1 MNRPI
6 LENDSIN
13 FTNIYYFIENIITKY
28 FRTFL
33 YISILFTIYFF
44 IKTPSYSSQISF
56 YTNYEQSSRLPSSL
70 GFITSLSG
78 TSNSDLG
85 FSVSDYI
92 KSDKFLKYVLENE
105 YNIDGEKKTLVDYWG
120 EDYNKIFSINPIG
133 MLLNINR
140 NFKLAKNLS
149 VNEKKFLSAKESL
162 LSNISH
168 SEDNKT
174 FLNTITITVS
184 TFPKLSQEIA
194 ELAFESIID
203 YSNEVTNTKG
213 KEKRGFIESRLS
225 EVRIDLENA
234 ENKMLL
240 FLEENKNLNSPS
252 LILKSDR
259 LGRNIMLHNQLYLSL
274 SDQLELAK
282 IDEKDNTSP
291 IFLLDNATLSS
302 YKAGRSIFESIILL
316 LIFLFIIFTS
326 FEIYKN
332 KDELFI

>member
-6 LENDSIN
+6 LENDTIN
-13 FTNIYYFIENIITKY
+13 FTNIYYFIENIVTKY

-33 YISILFTIYFF
+33 YILILFTIYFF

-78 TSNSDLG
+78 VSNSDLG

-92 KSDKFLKYVLENE
+92 NSDKFLKYVLENE

-120 EDYNKIFSINPIG
+120 ANYNKIFSINPIG
-133 MLLNINR
+133 MLLKINR
-140 NFKLAKNLS
+140 NLNLAKNLS
-149 VNEKKFLSAKESL
+149 IDDKKFLYAKEAL
-162 LSNISH
+162 LNNISY
-168 SEDNKT
+168 SEDPRT
-174 FLNTITITVS
+174 SLNIITITVD
-184 TFPKLSQEIA
+184 TFPELSKEIA
-194 ELAFESIID
+194 KSAFESIID

-225 EVRIDLENA
+225 EVKIDLENA

-240 FLEENKNLNSPS
+240 FLEKNKNLDSPS
-252 LILKSDR
+252 LILQSDR
-259 LGRNIMLHNQLYLSL
+259 LKRNIMLHNQLYLSL

-302 YKAGRSIFESIILL
+302 YKAGRSMFDSIILL
-316 LIFLFIIFTS
+316 LIILFIIFAS

-332 KDELFI
+332 KEELFT

>member
-1 MNRPI
+1 
-6 LENDSIN
+6 
-13 FTNIYYFIENIITKY
+13 
-28 FRTFL
+28 
-33 YISILFTIYFF
+33 
-44 IKTPSYSSQISF
+44 
-56 YTNYEQSSRLPSSL
+56 LPSSL

-78 TSNSDLG
+78 VSSSDLG

-92 KSDKFLKYVLENE
+92 NSDKFLKYVLENE

-120 EDYNKIFSINPIG
+120 ADYNKIFSINPIG
-133 MLLNINR
+133 MLSKINKNLN
-140 NFKLAKNLS
+140 LAKNLS
-149 VNEKKFLSAKESL
+149 IDEKKFLSAKETFL
-162 LSNISH
+162 RNISY
-168 SEDNKT
+168 SEDTKT
-174 FLNTITITVS
+174 SLNIITITVN
-184 TFPKLSQEIA
+184 TFPELSKEIA
-194 ELAFESIID
+194 ESAFQSIID

-225 EVRIDLENA
+225 EVKIDLENA

-240 FLEENKNLNSPS
+240 FLEKNKNLDSPS
-252 LILKSDR
+252 LILQSDR
-259 LGRNIMLHNQLYLSL
+259 LKRNIMLHNQLYLSL

-302 YKAGRSIFESIILL
+302 YKAGRSMFEGIVLL
-316 LIFLFIIFTS
+316 LIMLFIIFAS

>member
-6 LENDSIN
+6 LENDTIN

-28 FRTFL
+28 FRTSL
-33 YISILFTIYFF
+33 YILILFTIYFF

-70 GFITSLSG
+70 GFITGLSG
-78 TSNSDLG
+78 VSNSDLG

-92 KSDKFLKYVLENE
+92 NSDKFLKYVLENE

-120 EDYNKIFSINPIG
+120 ASYNKIFSINPIG
-133 MLLNINR
+133 MLLKINR
-140 NFKLAKNLS
+140 NLNLSKNLS
-149 VNEKKFLSAKESL
+149 IDEKKFLYAKEAL
-162 LSNISH
+162 LSYISY
-168 SEDNKT
+168 SEDPRT
-174 FLNTITITVS
+174 SLNIITITVD
-184 TFPKLSQEIA
+184 TFPELSKEIA
-194 ELAFESIID
+194 KSAFESIID

-225 EVRIDLENA
+225 EVKIDLENA
-234 ENKMLL
+234 ENEMLL
-240 FLEENKNLNSPS
+240 FLEKNKNLDSPS
-252 LILKSDR
+252 LKLQSDR
-259 LGRNIMLHNQLYLSL
+259 LKRNIMLHNQLYLSL

-291 IFLLDNATLSS
+291 IFLLDNSTVSP
-302 YKAGRSIFESIILL
+302 YKAGRGMFESIILL
-316 LIFLFIIFTS
+316 LIILFIIFAS

-332 KDELFI
+332 KEELFT